1 MICYFILIYDLDN
14 NIRSYRNNNFD
25 SAIEIFVWT
34 NIERGILRMTFT
46 SKFIDAALA
55 ISFPKIEEIKNNR
68 IKELS
73 EIKSKVKEDP
83 TIVEKWFDNEIHKII
98 NVTENHTSINIE
110 SLIKKLK

>member
-68 IKELS
+68 IKELI

-83 TIVEKWFDNEIHKII
+83 IIVEKWFDNEINKII
-98 NVTENHTSINIE
+98 NVTENYTSINIE
-110 SLIKKLK
+110 SLIKNLK